1 MNIELMR
8 EQIPQPKQGLS
19 GPHPRALPRSQISTL
34 IRTFSCFL
42 NQKITCK
49 VLNYKKYLFIN
60 TIFFLCILFFIPTPG
75 HSDENIGY
83 RIGSGDILEISVWKE
98 ESLNREVI
106 VPPDLTIAFPLIG
119 EIEVKEMTVG
129 GLRREVTKRLEDYIP
144 EATVT
149 VMLRQIN
156 SLRAYVIGK
165 VNKPGQFPIDLDTTT
180 MQLLAMAGGLN
191 PFAAAGKIYILRHQD
206 GKMIKI
212 PFDYRDLEKG
222 RNLTQNITIQRG
234 DVIIVP

>member
-1 MNIELMR
+1 MIRFILASRLPDRSRQAKNCLLISLF
-8 EQIPQPKQGLS
+8 ILSFLLS
-19 GPHPRALPRSQISTL
+19 GPTPSQAEE
-34 IRTFSCFL
+34 
-42 NQKITCK
+42 IT
-49 VLNYKKYLFIN
+49 
-60 TIFFLCILFFIPTPG
+60 
-75 HSDENIGY
+75 GY

-106 VPPDLTIAFPLIG
+106 VPPDLTIAFPLVG
-119 EIEVKEMTVG
+119 EIKVKEMTVSD
-129 GLRREVTKRLEDYIP
+129 LRREVAKRLEDFIP
-144 EATVT
+144 DATVT

-165 VNKPGQFPIDLDTTT
+165 VNKPGQFPIDLETTT

-191 PFAAAGKIYILRHQD
+191 PFAATGKIYILRHQD

-212 PFDYRDLEKG
+212 PFDYREVEKG
-222 RNLTQNITIQRG
+222 KNLEQNITIQRG

>member
-1 MNIELMR
+1 MT
-8 EQIPQPKQGLS
+8 KQNV
-19 GPHPRALPRSQISTL
+19 PHHHIKSHFKKKQNLIISL
-34 IRTFSCFL
+34 FL
-42 NQKITCK
+42 
-49 VLNYKKYLFIN
+49 LYL
-60 TIFFLCILFFIPTPG
+60 LAAIPTPG
-75 HSDENIGY
+75 LTDEGICY
-83 RIGSGDILEISVWKE
+83 QIGSGDVLEISVWKE
-98 ESLNREVI
+98 ESLIREII

-119 EIEVKEMTVG
+119 EINIKGMTVSD
-129 GLRREVTKRLEDYIP
+129 LRRAVTKRLNDFIP

-149 VMLRQIN
+149 VMLHQIN

-191 PFAAAGKIYILRHQD
+191 PFAATGKIYILRHQD

-212 PFDYRDLEKG
+212 PFDYREVEKG
-222 RNLTQNITIQRG
+222 KNLAQNIIIRRG